1 MSEAIL
7 TTRTIGETESAL
19 NNLLSKVL
27 ENSGLNELG
36 WVALRLVLSMPSPVT
51 SAGLSAQL
59 GGSKKVNAATADS
72 VIVELENQ
80 GMLERSD
87 DIVSLTQEGTS
98 LFQRLNGEVSHMTA
112 RMWDGLDPADTTAAA
127 RVLTTIAQ
135 RANDLLWHD
144 VGRPG
149 RLVDS

>member
-19 NNLLSKVL
+19 NKLLSKVL
-27 ENSGLNELG
+27 ENSGLNELR
-36 WVALRLVLSMPSPVT
+36 WVALRLVSSMPSPVT

-59 GGSKKVNAATADS
+59 RSSKKVDAATADS
-72 VIVELENQ
+72 VIIELENQ
-80 GMLERSD
+80 GILERSD

-135 RANDLLWHD
+135 RANELL
-144 VGRPG
+144 
-149 RLVDS
+149 LA